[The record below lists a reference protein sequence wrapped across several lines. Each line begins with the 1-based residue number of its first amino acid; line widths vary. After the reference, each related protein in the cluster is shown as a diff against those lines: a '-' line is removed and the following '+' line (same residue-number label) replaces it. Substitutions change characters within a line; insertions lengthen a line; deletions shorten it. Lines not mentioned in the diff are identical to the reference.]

1 MLPRNKDEVKSIFVM
16 LFSNDSVI
24 REVTRDDPTIRMYI
38 NKFFDK
44 LPDTF
49 FEFDMPTKRRIIQ
62 YYVNAFVDPE
72 NMRDMKRCVQVGTDA
87 MVRLIGYQ
95 QKNEAQYI
103 RRDAMECSI
112 IDVLNKYGYRY
123 NARCINYIA
132 DHMETRPSWSEGDV
146 KKYYN
151 FTRRWVS

>member
-1 MLPRNKDEVKSIFVM
+1 MLPRDKDEVKSIFAM
-16 LFSNDSVI
+16 LFSNDGVI
-24 REVTRDDPTIRMYI
+24 REVALEDPAVKAYI

-49 FEFDMPTKRRIIQ
+49 FVFDMATKRRIIQ
-62 YYVNAFVDPE
+62 YYINAFVDPE
-72 NMRDMKRCVQVGTDA
+72 NGRDMRKCLRAGTDA

-95 QKNEAQYI
+95 QKNESEYLA
-103 RRDAMECSI
+103 RDAVECGV

-123 NARCINYIA
+123 NARCIDYIA
-132 DHMETRPSWSEGDV
+132 DHMEKHSTWSEGDV